1 MKKVEKIK
9 NTIYVYVDKLSEEE
23 YRKIIVYLSELEI
36 EEEIK
41 VIEID
46 NMLIVKVSKHSKF
59 ETNEIFVDILKLLE

>member
-46 NMLIVKVSKHSKF
+46 NMLIVKVSKYSKF

>member
-23 YRKIIVYLSELEI
+23 YRKIMVYLSELEI

-46 NMLIVKVSKHSKF
+46 NMLIVKVSKYSKF
-59 ETNEIFVDILKLLE
+59 ETNEIFVDILKLLS